1 MSRPR
6 RPQGRAEV
14 RRALVDAAATLMAER
29 GPSVSVR
36 DVAAAAS
43 VNHGLVHRHFGSKQ
57 ALLAAVMDSLAAE
70 LFDVLPPPTED
81 ETLETLLPPVFA
93 ATRDRRYWRV
103 LARAVLEGHDPQ
115 ALQGSFPIVTRIA
128 AAVRRRLGLPERGDA
143 PDLADSITAGLV
155 GTGLGLVMFEPYLR
169 AATGVDPNRIP
180 GLGGDLCRAV
190 AFLPS
195 MLAALSP

>member
-1 MSRPR
+1 MSRSR

-36 DVAAAAS
+36 DVAAAAD

-57 ALLAAVMDSLAAE
+57 ALLAEVMDALSAE
-70 LFDVLPPPTED
+70 LSDVLPPPTED
-81 ETLETLLPPVFA
+81 ETLEMLLPPVFA

-115 ALQGSFPIVTRIA
+115 QLQGSFPIVTRIA
-128 AAVRRRLGLPERGDA
+128 AAVRRRLGLPDRGDA

-169 AATGVDPNRIP
+169 AATGVDLP
-180 GLGGDLCRAV
+180 GAAAL
-190 AFLPS
+190 LPS
-195 MLAALSP
+195 VLTALSGTASA